1 MIFLSEAIAA
11 LAFRSR
17 VENAGGGIRRDR
29 IARNLLSSQPM
40 CFNLFG
46 PMAERGDLG
55 ASMLEALNRHLP
67 RGTKNRHDGG

>member
-1 MIFLSEAIAA
+1 ML
-11 LAFRSR
+11 
-17 VENAGGGIRRDR
+17 GGGIRRDR

-67 RGTKNRHDGG
+67 RGTKKPP